1 MSDRLYYSITTR
13 KFILRTSHDG
23 WLLATRKLYN
33 EVLYFYY
40 RLFLEHSELYA
51 LGNQKALRELERM
64 TIVGRDKQPVEEP
77 LPWKGFPL
85 YLRRA
90 AINAALSAGRSYL
103 ARDKQAFPSETFSA
117 SINLY
122 KGNYKNLDSRSI
134 TIKVWNG
141 EKWQWLKCRL
151 YRNHLP
157 EDGICLSP
165 RVVFK
170 ANGMELHVPVQQTV
184 PNGKPLRERMGSELR
199 ICSLQFTNGDT
210 FAVACIL
217 NRENELEAAR
227 FFRGGKTYAARYN
240 RILDKIKKSREAVGN
255 EFRTS
260 ADSESAGRNNK
271 RYWKKLKCLREDTA
285 HQISRRIVDFC
296 RESGAQV
303 IVLPKYSR
311 EFSKYVMISVGDG
324 SPLRLN
330 DKVRTLLRYKAW
342 QEGILVIESEVSDIG
357 RYCALCKAAVHIK
370 GELFICENGHQ
381 GNRRINAA
389 KNLGRKTYENL
400 DRHMQ

>member
-1 MSDRLYYSITTR
+1 M
-13 KFILRTSHDG
+13 RTSHNG

-40 RLFLEHSELYA
+40 RLFLKHSEFHK

-64 TIVGRDKQPVEEP
+64 TIVGRDKRPVEYP
-77 LPWKGFPL
+77 FPWRGFPL

-122 KGNYKNLDSRSI
+122 KGNYRNLDSHSI

-141 EKWQWLKCRL
+141 EKWQWLNCRL
-151 YRNHLP
+151 YGNQIP
-157 EDGICLSP
+157 ENGVCLSP

-170 ANGMELHVPVQQTV
+170 ENGIELHVPVQQTV
-184 PNGKPLRERMGSELR
+184 PNGKPLRERMGSGLR
-199 ICSLQFTNGDT
+199 ICSVQFTNGDV
-210 FAVACIL
+210 FAVGCVL
-217 NRENELEAAR
+217 NRENEVEAVR
-227 FFRGGKTYAARYN
+227 FFRGGKAYKARYN
-240 RILDKIKKSREAVGN
+240 RTLDKIKKSREAIGN
-255 EFRTS
+255 ESRV
-260 ADSESAGRNNK
+260 AAGNESRGRDNK
-271 RYWKKLKCLREDTA
+271 RYWRKLKCLREDTA

-296 RESGAQV
+296 RESGAEV

-324 SPLRLN
+324 APLRLN
-330 DKVRTLLRYKAW
+330 DKVRALMKYKAW
-342 QEGILVIESEVSDIG
+342 QKGILVIESEVSDIG
-357 RYCALCKAAVHIK
+357 RYCASCGAAAHIK
-370 GELFICENGHQ
+370 GELFICENGHR

-389 KNLGRKTYENL
+389 RNLGKKTYETL